1 MNNADELE
9 VLKHWI
15 DNHTKG
21 EETGGLAVFML
32 AIAVFTKLCLRELPK
47 PESMYYNTS
56 YLCQPRTDY
65 SWLSDSIRYDLN
77 GDGKYTNHLDINND
91 GVVDILDW
99 EIGGVKIAN
108 SYSATSWGNQGY
120 AYLLYNA
127 LCRPLHMG
135 GVWNRSV
142 YVANAKEHSSHK

>member
-1 MNNADELE
+1 MPTTLTI
-9 VLKHWI
+9 VGYH
-15 DNHTKG
+15 
-21 EETGGLAVFML
+21 
-32 AIAVFTKLCLRELPK
+32 
-47 PESMYYNTS
+47 
-56 YLCQPRTDY
+56 
-65 SWLSDSIRYDLN
+65 DSIRYDLN

-142 YVANAKEHSSHK
+142 YVANAKEHSEPQITYKATITHNSRECVKVMAGVAKGYDAQQPEHIIEYPVLNYQGRQIYAGRFVNSR